1 MKISQA
7 FYELHTFPVFIVW
20 SRKPYHTANFTSVW
34 QNHII
39 LQTRAVRTLMPCCA
53 HVSFPVFIFE
63 LWSRTHFQPANFYMR
78 LAKSHYI
85 ASTCCAHSDA
95 MLYTCEFSWIYFIGA
110 RASHQT
116 FAFKYITTHELAL
129 LPTMISGIFGLQTHR
144 RGVFRAVLFSPT
156 PTLSRPWNQH
166 IIATKSTNPG
176 HSIFVVV
183 WKWSSISRL
192 FWAYNGIL
200 PGKRP

>member
-20 SRKPYHTANFTSVW
+20 SRKPYQTANFTSVW

-53 HVSFPVFIFE
+53 HVSFPVFIVE
-63 LWSRTHFQPANFYMR
+63 LWSCTHYQPANFYMR

-110 RASHQT
+110 RASHSINQPAPQP
-116 FAFKYITTHELAL
+116 FCKRLLSTTSQHMSRHYFQRWSRAYSACKRTGEV
-129 LPTMISGIFGLQTHR
+129 FFEQCCFRQHR
-144 RGVFRAVLFSPT
+144 RCLDLEIS
-156 PTLSRPWNQH
+156 TL
-166 IIATKSTNPG
+166 
-176 HSIFVVV
+176 
-183 WKWSSISRL
+183 
-192 FWAYNGIL
+192 
-200 PGKRP
+200 